1 MCKAIQSR
9 VTSSGATDKSWMCV
23 CFFIYIFFIL
33 LLLFFYFILLN
44 FYLFIYL
51 FNYVFI
57 LHFLSFA
64 CFCFVA
70 VDFFIF
76 YWPICVCVCVCVLL
90 SLSSFPPSLFILCA
104 GFISLLVGLGLIFRW
119 SETKISYFGVIY
131 NFLRVGMELAVIK
144 ELFMILYI

>member
-1 MCKAIQSR
+1 MLGTCNTCVRLYSPESQVLVPQIR
-9 VTSSGATDKSWMCV
+9 VGCV

-76 YWPICVCVCVCVLL
+76 YWPICVCVCVCVCVLL

-131 NFLRVGMELAVIK
+131 NFLMVGYGIGCN
-144 ELFMILYI
+144 

>member
-51 FNYVFI
+51 IMYLFCIFSPLLVFVLWLLI
-57 LHFLSFA
+57 FL
-64 CFCFVA
+64 
-70 VDFFIF
+70 FFIGLF
-76 YWPICVCVCVCVLL
+76 VCVCVCVCVLL

-131 NFLRVGMELAVIK
+131 NFLMVGYGIGCN
-144 ELFMILYI
+144 